1 MTVVASLRNDF
12 PLKDILFYL
21 DIPVS
26 TFYYRTTHPKVDRY
40 ADERV
45 IIKQIFEDSKSAY
58 GYRRVTYAIER
69 NHGISLD
76 RKTVA
81 KIMREE
87 GLRAKCRRKRVYNSY
102 RGTVGKIADNVL
114 KRDFKAS
121 RPMEKLVSDIT
132 QFNIGDTRIYL
143 SPLVDLFNGEVVS
156 WRIGKSPN
164 MNMVLE
170 MLFDVLPELNRHKPI
185 IHTDQGFQY
194 QNHRWHYL
202 LNKTGCTQ
210 SMSRK
215 GNCIDNSPAE
225 SFFGRLKTEFSDGSD
240 FKYPKHFMRKLDEY
254 IRWYNEGRIKGS
266 LSGMTPVEYR
276 IMHGK

>member
-1 MTVVASLRNDF
+1 M
-12 PLKDILFYL
+12 
-21 DIPVS
+21 S
-26 TFYYRTTHPKVDRY
+26 TFYYRASHPKVDRY
-40 ADERV
+40 AEERAF
-45 IIKQIFEDSKSAY
+45 IRQSFNDSKGVY
-58 GYRRVTYAIER
+58 GYRRITYALKR
-69 NHGISLD
+69 DHDISLD

-81 KIMREE
+81 KIMKEE
-87 GLRAKCRRKRVYNSY
+87 SLRAKGRRKRAYSSY
-102 RGTVGKIADNVL
+102 KGTVGKIADNVL
-114 KRDFKAS
+114 KRDFNAT

-132 QFNIGDTRIYL
+132 QLNIGETRVYL
-143 SPLVDLFNGEVVS
+143 SPLVDLFNGEVVA
-156 WRIGKSPN
+156 WKIGKSPN

-170 MLFDVLPELNRHKPI
+170 MLFDVLPDLNKSKPI

-194 QNHRWHYL
+194 QNHRWQYL
-202 LNKTGCTQ
+202 LKKTGCTQ

-254 IRWYNEGRIKGS
+254 IHWYNERRIKGS

-276 IMHGK
+276 IMHDK